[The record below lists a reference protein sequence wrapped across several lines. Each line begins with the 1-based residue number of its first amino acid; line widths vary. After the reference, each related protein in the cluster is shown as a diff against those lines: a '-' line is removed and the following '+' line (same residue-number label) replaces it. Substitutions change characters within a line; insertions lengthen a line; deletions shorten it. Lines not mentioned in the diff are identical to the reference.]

1 MVSRSQVREFAAET
15 REEAIAKAA
24 SYFGLAE
31 AELDYKAVEETPVSG
46 LGTRALVIAAPR
58 GQLQMRSDRGGESR
72 RGDRD
77 RNSRG
82 RDRDRDRGERGRGGD
97 RGRGGE
103 RTRGRGGRGG
113 DRGAGRGDRGGR
125 GARER
130 GNGGRDRDRDHDS
143 ERPLTEEERELEKMA
158 QEAARHVR
166 DDGEPQLLPAMSS
179 KERWVVHN
187 ALKDE
192 AGIRSESE
200 GDGPVRRVKI
210 LPA

>member
-1 MVSRSQVREFAAET
+1 MVSRSQVREFAADT

-82 RDRDRDRGERGRGGD
+82 RDRDRDRGDRGRGGD
-97 RGRGGE
+97 RGGE
-103 RTRGRGGRGG
+103 RTRGRGGRGR
-113 DRGAGRGDRGGR
+113 DRGAERGDRGGR
-125 GARER
+125 GPRER
-130 GNGGRDRDRDHDS
+130 DERGSGGRDRDRDDD
-143 ERPLTEEERELEKMA
+143 RPLTEEERELEKMA
-158 QEAARHVR
+158 QEAAKHVR

>member
-1 MVSRSQVREFAAET
+1 MASRSEVREFAAET
-15 REEAIAKAA
+15 RDEAISRAA

-31 AELDYKAVEETPVSG
+31 AELDYKAVEEETPVSG
-46 LGTRALVIAAPR
+46 LGTRVLVIAAPKGR
-58 GQLQMRSDRGGESR
+58 LQMRSGGDGR

-77 RNSRG
+77 RNGRG
-82 RDRDRDRGERGRGGD
+82 RDRDRDRGDRGRDGD

-103 RTRGRGGRGG
+103 RTRGRGGR
-113 DRGAGRGDRGGR
+113 DRERGDRGGR
-125 GARER
+125 GPRER
-130 GNGGRDRDRDHDS
+130 GDRGRGGGDRDRDRDQD
-143 ERPLTEEERELEKMA
+143 RPLTEEERELEKMA

-192 AGIRSESE
+192 SGIRSESE